1 MSSTGGGHVRLLDAL
16 RDLAGF
22 VILSGYPDAL
32 YDDALPGWQRI
43 ETRALADGARERTE
57 VLWINPACAAALDR
71 ERRTYKQADFLEAI

>member
-1 MSSTGGGHVRLLDAL
+1 MNSTGGGHVRLLEAL

-32 YDDALPGWQRI
+32 YDDALPGWRRI
-43 ETRALADGARERTE
+43 ETRALADGARERVE